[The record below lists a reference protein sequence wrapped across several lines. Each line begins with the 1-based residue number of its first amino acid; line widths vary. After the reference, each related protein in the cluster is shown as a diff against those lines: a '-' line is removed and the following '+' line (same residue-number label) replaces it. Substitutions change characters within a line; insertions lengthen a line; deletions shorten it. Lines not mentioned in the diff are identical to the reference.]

1 MLVANRS
8 GAVLGPHTIL
18 KEDHFPGCQSP
29 HLPPSIPGVPNFR
42 GVGVCLS
49 GSQLPGAELMEVPAQ
64 VEYGVRM
71 NPMYAGLSVC
81 MSVAAGASSNSHA
94 MTRMLH
100 RNL

>member
-42 GVGVCLS
+42 GVGVRLSTACLVQLES
-49 GSQLPGAELMEVPAQ
+49 QLQLCGSPVAGSQVSWHMQAICLCLGAAEPC
-64 VEYGVRM
+64 R
-71 NPMYAGLSVC
+71 
-81 MSVAAGASSNSHA
+81 
-94 MTRMLH
+94 
-100 RNL
+100 

>member
-42 GVGVCLS
+42 EVGVRLSQACLALLC
-49 GSQLPGAELMEVPAQ
+49 GSPVAGGQLSTQKQAT
-64 VEYGVRM
+64 
-71 NPMYAGLSVC
+71 S
-81 MSVAAGASSNSHA
+81 
-94 MTRMLH
+94 
-100 RNL
+100 

>member
-42 GVGVCLS
+42 GVGVCL
-49 GSQLPGAELMEVPAQ
+49 LRVEGA
-64 VEYGVRM
+64 Y
-71 NPMYAGLSVC
+71 
-81 MSVAAGASSNSHA
+81 ASSCAADERNERFGAFLDPANLWWPSGCFVIGA
-94 MTRMLH
+94 GVMWECRALTRL
-100 RNL
+100 L